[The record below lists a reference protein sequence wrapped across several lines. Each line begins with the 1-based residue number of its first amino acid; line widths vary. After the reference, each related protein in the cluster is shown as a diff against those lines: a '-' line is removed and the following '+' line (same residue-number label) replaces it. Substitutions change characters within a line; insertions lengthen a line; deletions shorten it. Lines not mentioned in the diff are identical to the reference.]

1 MRTYLLGLWAAGA
14 VVAVACGQTAPDS
27 GDAGD
32 GGGGVDVVADVVK
45 ADVVAKD
52 APADVTPDVV
62 VPFDAGPPPPIG
74 GKPPP
79 PPDAGAPTTNTYT
92 FAIHTI
98 YLGETP
104 YGGGPPSSSAWKNF
118 GYDVDGTQTTN
129 QSSNVCTLYA
139 GASKSVQVDG
149 TNGIDNAWGANIL
162 PIIQSAASLP
172 APSTDETTAI
182 DQGAFTL
189 QIQVTGLS
197 DDPQQSAL
205 GLTSQLF
212 VSGAYGNGTPT
223 FDTSTDWPVLSTSVK
238 DGTTIASGS
247 TVQFASS
254 YVSGGVFVSGT
265 TGAAIPLNFS
275 TNGTSLPIIVHD
287 GVITFTH
294 PSHSDAA
301 YGVISGVLYT
311 QEFIDALQALAGQ
324 ISTSLCGSAFDGI
337 ADQIRQAQEIMND
350 GTNGPNESCNA
361 ISIGIGFDAVLVHDP
376 TTVVTATPPPPNP
389 CGD

>member
-1 MRTYLLGLWAAGA
+1 LAL
-14 VVAVACGQTAPDS
+14 ACGQTAPDA

-32 GGGGVDVVADVVK
+32 AGGGDVQNDIVAKDVVV
-45 ADVVAKD
+45 KD
-52 APADVTPDVV
+52 APADVTPDVF

-79 PPDAGAPTTNTYT
+79 PPDAGAPTSNTYT

-98 YLGETP
+98 YLGESP

-129 QSSNVCTLYA
+129 QSSNVCTLFS
-139 GASKSVQVDG
+139 GAPKSVQTDG
-149 TNGIDNAWGANIL
+149 TNGIDNSWGANIL
-162 PIIQSAASLP
+162 PIVQSAASLP
-172 APSTDETTAI
+172 TPSIDETNAI

-212 VSGAYGNGTPT
+212 VSGAYNGTPT
-223 FDTSTDWPVLSTSVK
+223 FDGTTDWPVLSTSVK
-238 DGTTIASGS
+238 DGATIASGAK
-247 TVQFASS
+247 VQFANS

-265 TGAAIPLNFS
+265 AGAAIPLLFS
-275 TNGTSLPIIVHD
+275 ANGTSLPIIIHD

-337 ADQIRQAQEIMND
+337 AQQIEQAQEIMND
-350 GTNGPNESCNA
+350 GTNGPNQSCNA
-361 ISIGIGFDAVLVHDP
+361 ISIGLGFDAVLVHDP
-376 TTVVTATPPPPNP
+376 TTVAAAPPPPPNP